1 MSAIFGVGIG
11 SSRQAPGV
19 GPFLDEIGGSV
30 SNEQTAPLQS
40 DEHVVGLRK
49 LVRERAVE
57 LRLSLVD
64 QTKLITAASEL
75 ARNTLKYGG
84 GGEVFAFTV
93 ANGMKRGIG
102 LAFIDAGPG
111 IADIDQALTDGYTS
125 GGGLGLGLGGARRL
139 VDLFNIHT
147 KVGEGTAVT
156 IIKWERS

>member
-1 MSAIFGVGIG
+1 MSALLAASVRA
-11 SSRQAPGV
+11 SPV
-19 GPFLDEIGGSV
+19 NVFLDDIKASI
-30 SNEQTAPLQS
+30 SNEQIAPLQS

-57 LRLSLVD
+57 FRLSLVD

-84 GGEVFAFTV
+84 GGEVFAFNI
-93 ANGMKRGIG
+93 ASGMKQGIG

-111 IADIDQALTDGYTS
+111 IADIEQALTDGFTS
-125 GGGLGLGLGGARRL
+125 GGGLGLGLGGAKRL
-139 VDLFNIHT
+139 VDLFNIHS
-147 KVGEGTAVT
+147 KKGEGTAVT